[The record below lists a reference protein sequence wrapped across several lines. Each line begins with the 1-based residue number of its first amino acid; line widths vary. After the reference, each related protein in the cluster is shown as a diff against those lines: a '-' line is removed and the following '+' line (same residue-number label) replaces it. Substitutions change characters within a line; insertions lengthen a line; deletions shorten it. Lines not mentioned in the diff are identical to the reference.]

1 MSALQQQRRMDGCPI
16 WWRVSGAVRRTKAF
30 HAGTRGLHLL
40 SYGIFW
46 IGASGGWA
54 IATTIVSPG
63 GSRVIVSSGVAKAFQ
78 VSGNMFV
85 VLDALIMGAGAD
97 RPVGLLCCE

>member
-1 MSALQQQRRMDGCPI
+1 M

-40 SYGIFW
+40 SYGVFW
-46 IGASGGWA
+46 IGASGGRA
-54 IATTIVSPG
+54 IATTTVSPG
-63 GSRVIVSSGVAKAFQ
+63 GSRMMVSIGVAKAFQ

-85 VLDALIMGAGAD
+85 VLNALIMGAGAG